1 MKSNIRKKVL
11 VVLLLI
17 LSSNIVFAQ
26 LPKNHGKIR
35 SKLFLG
41 ESNNQPLVVFFG
53 GSEGGNIWADDSKK
67 EFRDKLIGHGY
78 AVLTIGYFGLKKT
91 PKYLDRISIDAIPD
105 SIAQIANNS
114 KINNRK
120 IAIIGGSRGS
130 ELILNLASRYKQF
143 NLVIAITPSHVSFPF
158 TTQKRTTSS
167 WTYNGVEIPAVP
179 IDWKMTES
187 IGWEGIFSAVVK
199 NELDVDQ
206 ALIKVENING
216 PILLIS
222 AKDDNLWPSET
233 MSNEII
239 RRLEAKSF
247 IHFYEHLSLEGD
259 HGDLVGHL
267 DIIYDFLINH
277 FDKQNTDDNR

>member
-1 MKSNIRKKVL
+1 MKNRVL
-11 VVLLLI
+11 VLLLI
-17 LSSNIVFAQ
+17 LSSNIAIAQ
-26 LPKNHGKIR
+26 LPKHHGKIQ

-53 GSEGGNIWADDSKK
+53 GSEGGNIWAEDNKNK
-67 EFRDKLIGHGY
+67 FRNKLIGHGY

-91 PKYLDRISIDAIPD
+91 PKYLDRISIDAISD
-105 SIAQIANNS
+105 SIAQIANNP
-114 KINNRK
+114 KINSRK

-130 ELILNLASRYKQF
+130 ELVLNLASRYKQF

-158 TTQKRTTSS
+158 TTKKRTTSS
-167 WTYNGVEIPAVP
+167 WTYNGAEIPAVP
-179 IDWKMTES
+179 IDWKMIED
-187 IGWEGIFSAVVK
+187 IGWEGAFRAVAK
-199 NELDVDQ
+199 NEINVED
-206 ALIKVENING
+206 ALIKVEKING

-222 AKDDNLWPSET
+222 AKEDDLWPSKT

-247 IHFYEHLSLEGD
+247 INFYEHVSLVGG
-259 HGDLVGHL
+259 HGDLGGHL

-277 FDKQNTDDNR
+277 FDIKHNTDNNR